1 MHPRW
6 KLLTAAAAI
15 VLSTSSVRADECPEG
30 PDEPKCLVAAA
41 QALRDTN
48 PAEAANLFLRSYR
61 LDPKIDPLAGYGT
74 SLAAAERY
82 VEAVEALEKAV
93 EEYDKLAA
101 ELETSN
107 TDAKTLFAI
116 IHRVQFVREELNKL
130 AQHVGKVRIN
140 VPDKKLPPGI
150 TVVRKGGDVLL
161 RSSDPTNLVVGLYG
175 DFLVWTYPSGRTFE
189 QKVNVSAGT
198 FSNIDVPPEPPLAPP
213 PPVIVRPT
221 EPDDGSDR
229 MIGAYIAGGVATV
242 MVVWGVAYLSLADGA
257 SPAVSGVLI
266 GTGVAAGGVAIYLYL
281 TADKMSR
288 DAKAFRDARDAK
300 PPTTTTTFVPV
311 ITDQMI
317 GGMITGTL

>member
-15 VLSTSSVRADECPEG
+15 VLSTSSVRADDCPEG
-30 PDEPKCLVAAA
+30 PDEAKCLVAAA
-41 QALRDTN
+41 QAIRDTN
-48 PAEAANLFLRSYR
+48 PGEAANLYLRSYR

-74 SLAAAERY
+74 ALAAAERY

-101 ELETSN
+101 ELQKSN
-107 TDAKTLFAI
+107 TDAKTLFAVI
-116 IHRVQFVREELNKL
+116 NRVQFVREELNKF

-140 VPDKKLPPGI
+140 VPDKQLPPGI
-150 TVVRKGGDVLL
+150 TVARKGGDILL

-175 DFLVWTYPSGRTFE
+175 DVLVWTYPSGRTFE

-198 FSNIDVPPEPPLAPP
+198 FSKIDVPPEPPLPPP
-213 PPVIVRPT
+213 PPVIVVPT
-221 EPDDGSDR
+221 EPNDGTDR
-229 MIGAYIAGGVATV
+229 MIGAYISGGVATV

-257 SPAVSGVLI
+257 SLPVSSVLI
-266 GTGVAAGGVAIYLYL
+266 GTGVAAGGLAVYLYL
-281 TADKMSR
+281 TADKMSQK
-288 DAKAFRDARDAK
+288 AKAFRDARQAK
-300 PPTTTTTFVPV
+300 PQTTTFVPV
-311 ITDQMI
+311 ITDQMV